1 MVNGADRNNVSK
13 GFLSIIDMS
22 ANETNDAKT

>member
-1 MVNGADRNNVSK
+1 MVNGADRNTVSK
-13 GFLSIIDMS
+13 GFLPIIDMS